1 MLISPDQL
9 KPGQRV
15 RIEHTIERREQ
26 DWKLAVEG
34 TVERVEFQKTGSW
47 YAHSKDNRFWLFRV
61 RLRKDDG
68 ELSLL
73 NLDELSRVELLQDAP
88 AGA

>member
-1 MLISPDQL
+1 MLISPDQI
-9 KPGQRV
+9 KPGQRL

-34 TVERVEFQKTGSW
+34 VVVRIDFQKTGSW

-61 RLRKDDG
+61 KLRKDDG
-68 ELSLL
+68 ELTLL
-73 NLDELSRVELLQDAP
+73 NVDELSRIELLQEAP
-88 AGA
+88 ATT